1 MSTEVT
7 AREMPPGPP
16 RGVHRAGH
24 AQPWWNVFPDIP
36 VRCRKQPPDE
46 APRYARRRFGGD
58 VRELSGA
65 FGDLGTFIPHI
76 VGAITVVGMA
86 PSGMFLSFGLF
97 YLFSGAF
104 YGLPIPVQPMKAA
117 SAVVLTQHLPPA
129 AIAGAGLTV
138 GALLLFLGSTGIITR
153 LARMLPDT
161 VAAGLQLGLGLALA
175 LLGINLAMTTPWL
188 GGLICLF
195 LLAFLG
201 SRRWPGALLA
211 LATGIVLGQ
220 VSGVSPPIPSLTFG
234 IHLPDLVIPTWS
246 ELWQGFIAATVPQ
259 LPLTLTNA
267 VIVTA
272 ALTRQL
278 FPREVHRVNE
288 TTLCLTSGFANLLA
302 APFGGYPM
310 CHGAGGL
317 AAHHRFGARTAT
329 APAVI
334 GILMVLIGVFC
345 GDQALALVRVVPEA
359 ALGALLLFSGID
371 LAQAAKPQRFERN
384 ELFVVLLMAAISIA
398 LNPAAAFVIGL
409 PLAVLARKGWLN
421 L

>member
-7 AREMPPGPP
+7 AREMPPAPP
-16 RGVHRAGH
+16 RGVHRAGR
-24 AQPWWNVFPDIP
+24 AQPWWNVFSDIP

-65 FGDLGTFIPHI
+65 LGDLGTFIPHI

-138 GALLLFLGSTGIITR
+138 GALLLVLGATGIITR
-153 LARMLPDT
+153 LARVLPDT
-161 VAAGLQLGLGLALA
+161 VAAGLQLGLGGLALA

-211 LATGIVLGQ
+211 LAAGIILGQ
-220 VSGVSPPIPSLTFG
+220 ASGVAPPMPSLTFG

-345 GDQALALVRVVPEA
+345 GD
-359 ALGALLLFSGID
+359 
-371 LAQAAKPQRFERN
+371 
-384 ELFVVLLMAAISIA
+384 
-398 LNPAAAFVIGL
+398 
-409 PLAVLARKGWLN
+409 
-421 L
+421 

>member
-1 MSTEVT
+1 MPTEPMGRKV
-7 AREMPPGPP
+7 PSVPP
-16 RGVHRAGH
+16 RGVHPAG
-24 AQPWWNVFPDIP
+24 QGRPWWNPFPDVP
-36 VRCRKQPPDE
+36 VRCRTQAAEEP
-46 APRYARRRFGGD
+46 PRYARRRFGGD

-65 FGDLGTFIPHI
+65 LGDLGTFIPHI

-117 SAVVLTQHLPPA
+117 SAVVLTQHLSPA
-129 AIAGAGLTV
+129 AIAGAGLTI
-138 GALLLFLGSTGIITR
+138 GALLVALGATGIIAR
-153 LARMLPDT
+153 LARLLPVT
-161 VAAGLQLGLGLALA
+161 VAAGLQFGLGLALA
-175 LLGINLAMTTPWL
+175 LLGVRLAMTTPWL
-188 GGLICLF
+188 GGVICLL
-195 LLAFLG
+195 LLALLG
-201 SRRWPGALLA
+201 SRRWPGALIA
-211 LATGIVLGQ
+211 LAVGIALGQ
-220 VSGVSPPIPSLTFG
+220 LAGMAPPLPSLAFG
-234 IHLPDLVIPTWS
+234 LHLPQLVIPTWG
-246 ELWQGFIAATVPQ
+246 EVWHGFVAATVPQ

-288 TTLCLTSGFANLLA
+288 TALCLTSGVANLLA
-302 APFGGYPM
+302 APLGGYPM

-334 GILMVLIGVFC
+334 GVLMVVVGIFC
-345 GDQALALVRVVPEA
+345 GDQALAVVRVVPEA

-371 LAQAAKPQRFERN
+371 LAQSAKPQRFTPA
-384 ELFVVLLMAAISIA
+384 ELFVVLLMAALSIA
-398 LNPAAAFVIGL
+398 LNPAAAFAVGL
-409 PLAVLARKGWLN
+409 PLAVLAERRRLRI
-421 L
+421 

>member
-1 MSTEVT
+1 VSTEAISREASPVP
-7 AREMPPGPP
+7 ARGF
-16 RGVHRAGH
+16 HRAGE
-24 AQPWWNVFPDIP
+24 APPWWNPFPDIQ
-36 VRCRKQPPDE
+36 VRCREQTADE

-65 FGDLGTFIPHI
+65 LGDLGTFIPHI

-86 PSGMFLSFGLF
+86 PSGMFLSFGVF

-117 SAVVLTQHLPPA
+117 SAVVLTQHLSPA
-129 AIAGAGLTV
+129 AIAGAGLTIGV
-138 GALLLFLGSTGIITR
+138 LLLVLGATGIIVR
-153 LARMLPDT
+153 LARLLPAT
-161 VAAGLQLGLGLALA
+161 VAAGLQLGLGLALS
-175 LLGINLAMTTPWL
+175 LLGIKLAMTTPWL
-188 GGLICLF
+188 GGFICLL

-211 LATGIVLGQ
+211 LAAGIALGQ
-220 VSGVSPPIPSLTFG
+220 VAGAAPPLPTLTFG
-234 IHLPDLVIPTWS
+234 LHLPAVVIPTWS
-246 ELWQGFIAATVPQ
+246 ELWQGFVAATVPQ

-288 TTLCLTSGFANLLA
+288 TTLCLTSGIANLLA

-334 GILMVLIGVFC
+334 GVLMVLIGIFC
-345 GDQALALVRVVPEA
+345 GDQALDLVRVVPEA
-359 ALGALLLFSGID
+359 VLGGLLLFSGID
-371 LAQAAKPQRFERN
+371 LARAAKPQRFDPPG
-384 ELFVVLLMAAISIA
+384 LFVVLLMAASSIA
-398 LNPAAAFVIGL
+398 INPAVAFAIGL
-409 PLAVLARKGWLN
+409 PLAVLVERRRLTF
-421 L
+421 